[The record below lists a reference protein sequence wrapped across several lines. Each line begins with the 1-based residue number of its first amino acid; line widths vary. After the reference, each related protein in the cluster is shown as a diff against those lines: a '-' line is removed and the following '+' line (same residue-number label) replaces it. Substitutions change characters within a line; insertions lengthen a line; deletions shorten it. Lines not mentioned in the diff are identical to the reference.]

1 MRSQLPT
8 ASTPCVRTLGLLPHT
23 LHYGTMTLCLMLHI
37 AGRALVHCGYTLK
50 FIMIP
55 LLFASCGGRSV
66 PCANGKLPI
75 PKCLSWMPF
84 AYGLRSLKPDN
95 GNTLCNSCA
104 RRGKM
109 SRYGPVLD
117 EGCLP
122 RHIYIVFTSLQC
134 VAHGTLSCSQ
144 ASSGLTECSGANQSS
159 WKTSTF
165 PVYTRDLKANAPPG
179 PFFPSYTGIRCG
191 CLSRHAALP
200 LHAAD
205 FQLAVDQC
213 KSCLHSLV
221 VPAALAIPHGCLST
235 KGATHGSCSST

>member
-8 ASTPCVRTLGLLPHT
+8 ASTPCGHTLGSLLHT
-23 LHYGTMTLCLMLHI
+23 IQYGTTTLCLILHI
-37 AGRALVHCGYTLK
+37 AGRALVRCGYMLK

-55 LLFASCGGRSV
+55 LLFVSCGSRSV

-75 PKCLSWMPF
+75 PKCLLWMPF

-95 GNTLCNSCA
+95 GNTLCNSCV

-122 RHIYIVFTSLQC
+122 RHIYIVFTSLHC

-144 ASSGLTECSGANQSS
+144 ASSGLTECSGADQSS
-159 WKTSTF
+159 WKTYMF
-165 PVYTRDLKANAPPG
+165 PVYTRDLRANAPPG
-179 PFFPSYTGIRCG
+179 PFFLSYTGTRCG
-191 CLSRHAALP
+191 CLSRRAALL
-200 LHAAD
+200 LHAAV
-205 FQLAVDQC
+205 FQLAVGRC
-213 KSCLHSLV
+213 KSCSRSLV
-221 VPAALAIPHGCLST
+221 VPAALAIPHGFLFA
-235 KGATHGSCSST
+235 KGAAHGSCSST